1 MIVHCSA
8 PSGEEKRLSRLVM
21 DYITDEVLEVSDLAG
36 EPHVSPDGQY
46 LVTVDKDTNTI
57 AVYRVKD
64 NGEWI
69 EERSR
74 MVIVL
79 MYIVGRN
86 Q

>member
-1 MIVHCSA
+1 MIVQCDA
-8 PSGEEKRLSRLVM
+8 PNGKEKKLNRLVL
-21 DYITDEVLEVSDLAG
+21 DYITDEVLEVSDLSG

-64 NGEWI
+64 NGEYLY
-69 EERSR
+69 SVTGV
-74 MVIVL
+74 M
-79 MYIVGRN
+79 GN